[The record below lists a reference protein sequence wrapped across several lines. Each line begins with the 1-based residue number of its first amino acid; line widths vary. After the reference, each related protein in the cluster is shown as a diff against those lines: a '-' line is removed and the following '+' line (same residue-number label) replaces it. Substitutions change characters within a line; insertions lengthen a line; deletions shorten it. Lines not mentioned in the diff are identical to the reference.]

1 MKRFNWQSG
10 KSYYKVYDGVDN
22 TIKLRKT
29 KFTEYYNQKCLE
41 KFNIEDFENGGLY
54 CLRQQVDDESL
65 LGKKIIISYVDF
77 DLKTGDV
84 IYIEPKLME
93 YRLFD
98 WSFGKYIHLVSVE
111 GNSLQSLNYWDSIY
125 VFVWDCDKQEEALS
139 DYNRKV
145 TEMIELRKEDMN
157 KRTEKELKALSK
169 LCSKKVL

>member
-1 MKRFNWQSG
+1 M
-10 KSYYKVYDGVDN
+10 SYYKVYDGVDN
-22 TIKLRKT
+22 TIKLKKT
-29 KFTEYYNQKCLE
+29 KFTKYYNQKSLE

-93 YRLFD
+93 YRLLD
-98 WSFGKYIHLVSVE
+98 WSFSKYIHLVSVE
-111 GNSLQSLNYWDSIY
+111 GNSLEIANYWDSIY
-125 VFVWDCDKQEEALS
+125 VFVWDYDKQEEALS

-145 TEMIELRKEDMN
+145 AEMIELRKEVMN
-157 KRTEKELKALSK
+157 KRTEKELKGLSK
-169 LCSKKVL
+169 LLSKKLQ

>member
-1 MKRFNWQSG
+1 M
-10 KSYYKVYDGVDN
+10 SYYKVYDGVDN
-22 TIKLRKT
+22 TIKLKKT
-29 KFTEYYNQKCLE
+29 KFTKYYNQKSLE

-54 CLRQQVDDESL
+54 CLNQQVEDESL

-93 YRLFD
+93 YRLFN

-111 GNSLQSLNYWDSIY
+111 GNSLQSPNYWDSIY
-125 VFVWDCDKQEEALS
+125 VFVWGCDKQEEALS

-145 TEMIELRKEDMN
+145 TEMIELRKEVMN

-169 LCSKKVL
+169 LCIKKVL

>member
-10 KSYYKVYDGVDN
+10 KSYYKVYNGVDN
-22 TIKLRKT
+22 TIKLKKT
-29 KFTEYYNQKCLE
+29 KFTEHCNQKSLDE
-41 KFNIEDFENGGLY
+41 FNINDFESGGLY
-54 CLRQQVDDESL
+54 RLRQQVDDDSII
-65 LGKKIIISYVDF
+65 GKKIIISYINF

-93 YRLFD
+93 YRLFE

-111 GNSLQSLNYWDSIY
+111 GNSLQSPNYWDSIY

-145 TEMIELRKEDMN
+145 KEMIELRKEVMN
-157 KRTEKELKALSK
+157 KRMEKELKGLSK
-169 LCSKKVL
+169 LLSKNLQ

>member
-54 CLRQQVDDESL
+54 CLKQQVNDESL

-111 GNSLQSLNYWDSIY
+111 GNSLQSPNYWDSIY

-145 TEMIELRKEDMN
+145 AEMIELRKEVMN

>member
-10 KSYYKVYDGVDN
+10 KSYYKVYNGVDN
-22 TIKLRKT
+22 TIKLKKT
-29 KFTEYYNQKCLE
+29 KFTEHCNQKSLDE
-41 KFNIEDFENGGLY
+41 FNINDFESGGLY
-54 CLRQQVDDESL
+54 RLRQQVDDDSII
-65 LGKKIIISYVDF
+65 GKKIIISYINF

-93 YRLFD
+93 YRLFE

-111 GNSLQSLNYWDSIY
+111 GNSLQSPNYWDSIY

-145 TEMIELRKEDMN
+145 KEMIELRKEVMN
-157 KRTEKELKALSK
+157 KRMEKELKGLSK
-169 LCSKKVL
+169 LLSKKLQ

>member
-1 MKRFNWQSG
+1 M
-10 KSYYKVYDGVDN
+10 SYYKVYDGVDN
-22 TIKLRKT
+22 TIKLKKT
-29 KFTEYYNQKCLE
+29 KFTKYYNQKSLE
-41 KFNIEDFENGGLY
+41 KFNIEAFENGGLY
-54 CLRQQVDDESL
+54 CLNQQVEDESL

-111 GNSLQSLNYWDSIY
+111 GNSLQSPNYWDSIY
-125 VFVWDCDKQEEALS
+125 VFVWDCDKQEEALN

-145 TEMIELRKEDMN
+145 TEMIELRKEVMN
-157 KRTEKELKALSK
+157 KRTEKELKGLSK
-169 LCSKKVL
+169 LLSKKLQ

>member
-1 MKRFNWQSG
+1 M
-10 KSYYKVYDGVDN
+10 SYYKVYDGVDN
-22 TIKLRKT
+22 TIKLKKT
-29 KFTEYYNQKCLE
+29 KFTKYYNQKSLE
-41 KFNIEDFENGGLY
+41 KFNIEAFENGELY
-54 CLRQQVDDESL
+54 CLNQQVEDESL

-111 GNSLQSLNYWDSIY
+111 GNSLQSPNYWDSIY
-125 VFVWDCDKQEEALS
+125 VFVWDYDKQEEALS

-145 TEMIELRKEDMN
+145 TEIIELRKEVMN
-157 KRTEKELKALSK
+157 KRTEKELKGLSK
-169 LCSKKVL
+169 LLSKKLQ

>member
-1 MKRFNWQSG
+1 LKRFNWQSG
-10 KSYYKVYDGVDN
+10 MSYYKVYDGVDN
-22 TIKLRKT
+22 TIKLKKT
-29 KFTEYYNQKCLE
+29 KFTKYYNQKSLE
-41 KFNIEDFENGGLY
+41 KFNIEAFENGELY
-54 CLRQQVDDESL
+54 CLNQQVEDESL

-111 GNSLQSLNYWDSIY
+111 GNSLQSPNYWDSIY
-125 VFVWDCDKQEEALS
+125 VFVWDYDKQEEALS

-145 TEMIELRKEDMN
+145 TEIIELRKEVMN
-157 KRTEKELKALSK
+157 KRTEKELKGLSK
-169 LCSKKVL
+169 LLSKKLQ

>member
-54 CLRQQVDDESL
+54 CLKQQVNDESL

-84 IYIEPKLME
+84 IYHRTAYLAALGVIGRKTMAL
-93 YRLFD
+93 
-98 WSFGKYIHLVSVE
+98 
-111 GNSLQSLNYWDSIY
+111 LQILWIN
-125 VFVWDCDKQEEALS
+125 A
-139 DYNRKV
+139 
-145 TEMIELRKEDMN
+145 
-157 KRTEKELKALSK
+157 KR
-169 LCSKKVL
+169 

>member
-10 KSYYKVYDGVDN
+10 MSYYKVYDGVDN
-22 TIKLRKT
+22 TIKLKKT
-29 KFTEYYNQKCLE
+29 KFTKYYNQKSLE

-111 GNSLQSLNYWDSIY
+111 GNSLQSPNYWDSIY
-125 VFVWDCDKQEEALS
+125 VFVWGCDKQEEALS

-145 TEMIELRKEDMN
+145 TEMMELRKEVMN

>member
-10 KSYYKVYDGVDN
+10 MSYYKVYDGVDN
-22 TIKLRKT
+22 TIKLKKT
-29 KFTEYYNQKCLE
+29 KFTKYYNQKSLE

-111 GNSLQSLNYWDSIY
+111 GNSLQSPNYWDSIY

-145 TEMIELRKEDMN
+145 TEMIELRKEVMN